1 MKVIHL
7 SNKFFFPFFHIQNLL
22 KKTHTHTFW
31 TTISKKKFPLS
42 KIHFKKDEQNKSLM
56 SSNLKALKYLIC
68 VFFNSQTIMV
78 IDILTTIKSRHLWF
92 IPVWDWNVCVSVC
105 IYTHIYICSF
115 YLFSI
120 YHLDIFPFVCFVF
133 QLSLLSLIN

>member
-1 MKVIHL
+1 MKVMHL
-7 SNKFFFPFFHIQNLL
+7 SKKKFPFFHIQNLL
-22 KKTHTHTFW
+22 KTHTHTFW
-31 TTISKKKFPLS
+31 TTISKTFFPLS

-120 YHLDIFPFVCFVF
+120 YHLDIFPFVCFIF